1 MLFKK
6 IEKILFLVFVFAIPF
21 QTRIIFARWGFP
33 FNEWLAGFVYATD
46 ILLLASVFLW
56 FLRISL
62 GTGRFFFSKADFF
75 LIAFIFLAGLSVGNA
90 ELKGLAFF
98 RLAKLLE
105 FALLY
110 FYVKANSGE
119 MIKPPVLIKT
129 IFYSGLAQA
138 LIAISQYLKQG
149 SLGLKFLGESY
160 LDLQISNVAVFFADG
175 VKILR
180 AYGTF
185 PHTNV
190 LAAWLLLACFAFYS
204 LFFGSKWKNKFWPSF
219 IFYPT
224 ILFGFFFTYSR
235 TIIGLWFLVFLGLV
249 FLCWFEKKATPI
261 ILLTI
266 AVSIIFSL
274 LCWPQV
280 KARVHI
286 SPEEEAVTQRIF
298 YNEIAGEM
306 TQAKPWLGGGIGQFV
321 ANLKKSQKFYPN
333 YFYQPVHNI
342 YLLISSEVGI
352 LGLLT
357 FLIFLMFR
365 IKEILND
372 PSPRLRIKFGLL
384 VFLGVFLVIG
394 LLDHF
399 LWTLQQGSL
408 TLWLV
413 LAVDSRW
420 FA

>member
-1 MLFKK
+1 M
-6 IEKILFLVFVFAIPF
+6 
-21 QTRIIFARWGFP
+21 G
-33 FNEWLAGFVYATD
+33 
-46 ILLLASVFLW
+46 
-56 FLRISL
+56 
-62 GTGRFFFSKADFF
+62 
-75 LIAFIFLAGLSVGNA
+75 
-90 ELKGLAFF
+90 
-98 RLAKLLE
+98 
-105 FALLY
+105 
-110 FYVKANSGE
+110 
-119 MIKPPVLIKT
+119 
-129 IFYSGLAQA
+129 
-138 LIAISQYLKQG
+138 
-149 SLGLKFLGESY
+149 
-160 LDLQISNVAVFFADG
+160 
-175 VKILR
+175 
-180 AYGTF
+180 
-185 PHTNV
+185 
-190 LAAWLLLACFAFYS
+190 
-204 LFFGSKWKNKFWPSF
+204 
-219 IFYPT
+219 
-224 ILFGFFFTYSR
+224 
-235 TIIGLWFLVFLGLV
+235 
-249 FLCWFEKKATPI
+249 WFEKKATPI

-274 LCWPQV
+274 LCWPKV